1 MSSTFIER
9 DAVRMLFIL
18 FYCGKERSQ
27 LFLFDNNDYTHSID
41 SESKLQKID
50 FWLRYPDH
58 FAAALLYGCETGDLT
73 KDADEIKQ
81 IIRIMYHTQEPAI
94 RWTSMR
100 KYLRGAYEPLDEVM
114 ALLSSLNLAY
124 KRILSWG
131 HCSYY
136 FLTTKGYNTVERM
149 LQECSETGWY
159 AERCQLINR
168 FFGTLNGYEIR
179 KLQYLQEDY
188 SATPYKET
196 IGRIEFEIQ
205 RRFLHFYGE
214 PL

>member
-9 DAVRMLFIL
+9 DAVRILFIL
-18 FYCGKERSQ
+18 FYCGRERSQ
-27 LFLFDNNDYTHSID
+27 LSLFDNNDYAHSID
-41 SESKLQKID
+41 SESKLQKFD

-81 IIRIMYHTQEPAI
+81 VIRIMFNTQEPAI

-136 FLTTKGYNTVERM
+136 FLTPKGYVSVCYKNVVR
-149 LQECSETGWY
+149 Q
-159 AERCQLINR
+159 
-168 FFGTLNGYEIR
+168 NGMR
-179 KLQYLQEDY
+179 SDA
-188 SATPYKET
+188 SS
-196 IGRIEFEIQ
+196 
-205 RRFLHFYGE
+205 
-214 PL
+214 